1 MFHTKVNKRNFLI
14 AAASRGISMSQF
26 ARSLK
31 ITPQSI
37 DGFFNGKCPS
47 RKISA
52 AMELLIK
59 EEFSRLHGETS
70 WAAVVETGRLHSA
83 STAVVERSEEGSAPK

>member
-14 AAASRGISMSQF
+14 AVASRGISMSQF

-31 ITPQSI
+31 ITPQSV

-59 EEFSRLHGETS
+59 EEFGRLHGETS
-70 WAAVVETGRLHSA
+70 WAADETVHQHSVSPTVSKRNA
-83 STAVVERSEEGSAPK
+83 E

>member
-1 MFHTKVNKRNFLI
+1 MSNTKVNKRNFLI

-26 ARSLK
+26 ARALK

-37 DGFFNGKCPS
+37 DGFFNGKCHS

-52 AMELLIK
+52 AMELLIE
-59 EEFSRLHGETS
+59 EEFCRLHGETS
-70 WAAVVETGRLHSA
+70 WAAAAETAHQKTVSMA
-83 STAVVERSEEGSAPK
+83 AMERSKEKNIH